1 MFGKLIEK
9 NIRHREDTNDYMV
22 IFSFGDK
29 ANMVGLPTLEDA
41 RKYRDAINAEK
52 LAFKIKRDV
61 AIIREKEKE
70 EINIE
75 LPYPFN
81 IIESLKISEQ
91 DFTNEDIDNF
101 DSIISDICTE
111 REMETIKLFY
121 AQRYTLNQIGKVYGI
136 TKERVR
142 QIIAKGIRKV
152 NYHLLRKNRMT
163 IEQKEYEHRCKI
175 REQMLEVLRETGVY
189 TDDMTLEFG
198 QLIVKEKP
206 PLLIKDLDLT
216 TRTFNC
222 FRRCG
227 IETVEELAEKTDE
240 DLMKIRN
247 LGRKSFAEIK
257 AKLKELGYETQEP
270 F

>member
-152 NYHLLRKNRMT
+152 NYHLLRKNRTT

-175 REQMLEVLRETGVY
+175 REQMLKTLKETGNY
-189 TDDMTLEFG
+189 SNDMALEFG
-198 QLIVKEKP
+198 ELIVHKTKDIK
-206 PLLIKDLDLT
+206 IKDMGLT
-216 TRTFNC
+216 TRSYYC
-222 FRRCG
+222 LKRVG
-227 IETVEELAEKTDE
+227 ITTLEELAEKTDE

-247 LGRKSFAEIK
+247 LGKKSFREIK